1 MKPKDICAIGLFL
14 LFPLQ
19 GYAQQPVGYEY
30 WVDGDFSGRRAVSS
44 GEGIVAMDI
53 DACELTPGMHCFY
66 FRVKDAQGR
75 YTPVT
80 TQYFYRTFSDEKEAS
95 RMVEYEYWV
104 DGDFSGRRAV
114 SSGEGIVA
122 MDIDAGELTPG
133 MHCFYFRAKDTQGR
147 YTPVTTQYF
156 YRTFSDEKEGNKI
169 DKYRYWVDENYSSH
183 KVVEISPVE
192 LLRLQNVSID
202 IEGYLPKVFPDTVQI
217 SVSSIS
223 NEICLRFPRKSTL
236 YIQFGDIANRWSKV
250 EADTFYNEGLVKREA
265 IPLTMN
271 KEISIIKPDSSDITA
286 LVSENVQCDSIFWKC
301 DQPCMMAIYN
311 PMGELLRIA
320 TPTESMTGL
329 YVTTNIMGRYYA
341 LIYRATKE
349 YPNDKDSLSVYYRE
363 NETSLF
369 LPLSASDVKVYSREG
384 KIIVEN
390 EIKGKDITVYDEK
403 GRIVSKRVVQKVRE
417 EIELPSGIYIVKT
430 FSTHE
435 KVLL

>member
-1 MKPKDICAIGLFL
+1 M
-14 LFPLQ
+14 
-19 GYAQQPVGYEY
+19 
-30 WVDGDFSGRRAVSS
+30 
-44 GEGIVAMDI
+44 
-53 DACELTPGMHCFY
+53 
-66 FRVKDAQGR
+66 
-75 YTPVT
+75 
-80 TQYFYRTFSDEKEAS
+80 
-95 RMVEYEYWV
+95 
-104 DGDFSGRRAV
+104 
-114 SSGEGIVA
+114 
-122 MDIDAGELTPG
+122 
-133 MHCFYFRAKDTQGR
+133 
-147 YTPVTTQYF
+147 
-156 YRTFSDEKEGNKI
+156 
-169 DKYRYWVDENYSSH
+169 
-183 KVVEISPVE
+183 VEISPVE
-192 LLRLQNVSID
+192 LLRLQDVSIN
-202 IEGYLPKVFPDTVQI
+202 IEGCLPEVFPDTVQI

-223 NEICLRFPRKSTL
+223 NEICLHFPRKSTL
-236 YIQFGDIANRWSKV
+236 YIQFGDVANRWSKV
-250 EADTFYNEGLVKREA
+250 ETDTFYNEGLVKREA

-286 LVSENVQCDSIFWKC
+286 LVSENVQSDSIFWIC

-349 YPNDKDSLSVYYRE
+349 YPNDKDSLSVYYGE

-369 LPLSASDVKVYSREG
+369 LPFSTFDVKVYSREG